1 MRSFKSLWIVVVALT
16 LFSCS
21 MSAKPEKN
29 EKEKSS
35 AQAEV
40 IALNKADFLLKVYNY
55 EKNQTQWVYEG
66 NKPAIVDFYADW
78 CGPCKMMAP
87 IVAQLAEEYDGKVKV
102 GKCNIDDEDGLARMY
117 RVMSIPTFK
126 IFVDGKDVATIVGAV
141 QKEQLVEELKKVSV
155 S

>member
-1 MRSFKSLWIVVVALT
+1 MEPKFTTAD
-16 LFSCS
+16 F
-21 MSAKPEKN
+21 
-29 EKEKSS
+29 EKEVL
-35 AQAEV
+35 E
-40 IALNKADFLLKVYNY
+40 ADIPVL
-55 EKNQTQWVYEG
+55 
-66 NKPAIVDFYADW
+66 VDFYADW